1 MIKEKQMNKNK
12 KLANMAMLVALAMIF
27 SYVESLIPINFG
39 IPGMKL
45 GVANLVT
52 VTGMYFL
59 EFPEVFLV
67 VVMRIL
73 LTGFLFGN
81 GMSIVY
87 SLAGGILSFLVM
99 ALMKRLKGFS
109 VAGVS
114 IAGGVS
120 HNIGQIIVA
129 SVVIENLKL
138 IYYLPALL
146 IAGTVTGFVMG
157 IHRAD
162 RGGRTERGL
171 LRLLRAAQ
179 RVLHRHH
186 WRGVEGR
193 SSGRGGIRGHEVV
206 APEEAPPHLFHPVRR
221 RHRRGLPVLRG
232 AGENPIPSHETPARA
247 GRERGGP
254 PGFFS

>member
-1 MIKEKQMNKNK
+1 MNKNK

-52 VTGMYFL
+52 V
-59 EFPEVFLV
+59 
-67 VVMRIL
+67 
-73 LTGFLFGN
+73 TGFLFGN

-129 SVVIENLKL
+129 SVVVENLKL

-157 IHRAD
+157 MISKKLLPIVKRES
-162 RGGRTERGL
+162 ERE
-171 LRLLRAAQ
+171 AQ
-179 RVLHRHH
+179 I
-186 WRGVEGR
+186 G
-193 SSGRGGIRGHEVV
+193 
-206 APEEAPPHLFHPVRR
+206 
-221 RHRRGLPVLRG
+221 
-232 AGENPIPSHETPARA
+232 
-247 GRERGGP
+247 
-254 PGFFS
+254 

>member
-27 SYVESLIPINFG
+27 SYVESLMPINFG

-87 SLAGGILSFLVM
+87 SLAGGILSFLGM

-138 IYYLPALL
+138 IYYLPVLL
-146 IAGTVTGFVMG
+146 VAGTVTGFVIG
-157 IHRAD
+157 I
-162 RGGRTERGL
+162 
-171 LRLLRAAQ
+171 
-179 RVLHRHH
+179 
-186 WRGVEGR
+186 
-193 SSGRGGIRGHEVV
+193 V
-206 APEEAPPHLFHPVRR
+206 A
-221 RHRRGLPVLRG
+221 GKILPVVKKEAVR
-232 AGENPIPSHETPARA
+232 TV
-247 GRERGGP
+247 
-254 PGFFS
+254 

>member
-27 SYVESLIPINFG
+27 SYVESLMPINFG

-73 LTGFLFGN
+73 LIGFLFGN
-81 GMSIVY
+81 GMSIIY

-129 SVVIENLKL
+129 SIVVENLKL
-138 IYYLPALL
+138 VYYLPALL

-157 IHRAD
+157 MISKK
-162 RGGRTERGL
+162 L
-171 LRLLRAAQ
+171 LPIVKRESERAAQ
-179 RVLHRHH
+179 MV
-186 WRGVEGR
+186 
-193 SSGRGGIRGHEVV
+193 
-206 APEEAPPHLFHPVRR
+206 
-221 RHRRGLPVLRG
+221 
-232 AGENPIPSHETPARA
+232 
-247 GRERGGP
+247 
-254 PGFFS
+254 

>member
-52 VTGMYFL
+52 VTGLYFL
-59 EFPEVFLV
+59 ELPEVFLV

-120 HNIGQIIVA
+120 HNILQALHPPSCQRSHRQDGEVL
-129 SVVIENLKL
+129 LKMYCQYTYQVSFL
-138 IYYLPALL
+138 LLPAPP
-146 IAGTVTGFVMG
+146 VSGF
-157 IHRAD
+157 
-162 RGGRTERGL
+162 GL
-171 LRLLRAAQ
+171 LHI
-179 RVLHRHH
+179 LH
-186 WRGVEGR
+186 
-193 SSGRGGIRGHEVV
+193 SY
-206 APEEAPPHLFHPVRR
+206 
-221 RHRRGLPVLRG
+221 
-232 AGENPIPSHETPARA
+232 
-247 GRERGGP
+247 
-254 PGFFS
+254 

>member
-1 MIKEKQMNKNK
+1 
-12 KLANMAMLVALAMIF
+12 MAMLVALAMIF

-87 SLAGGILSFLVM
+87 SLVM

-157 IHRAD
+157 MISKKLLPIVKRES
-162 RGGRTERGL
+162 ERE
-171 LRLLRAAQ
+171 AQ
-179 RVLHRHH
+179 I
-186 WRGVEGR
+186 G
-193 SSGRGGIRGHEVV
+193 
-206 APEEAPPHLFHPVRR
+206 
-221 RHRRGLPVLRG
+221 
-232 AGENPIPSHETPARA
+232 
-247 GRERGGP
+247 
-254 PGFFS
+254 

>member
-114 IAGGVS
+114 IAGG
-120 HNIGQIIVA
+120 
-129 SVVIENLKL
+129 SVTQYRSDHCGISCGRESETD
-138 IYYLPALL
+138 LL
-146 IAGTVTGFVMG
+146 
-157 IHRAD
+157 
-162 RGGRTERGL
+162 
-171 LRLLRAAQ
+171 
-179 RVLHRHH
+179 
-186 WRGVEGR
+186 
-193 SSGRGGIRGHEVV
+193 SSGH
-206 APEEAPPHLFHPVRR
+206 F
-221 RHRRGLPVLRG
+221 
-232 AGENPIPSHETPARA
+232 
-247 GRERGGP
+247 
-254 PGFFS
+254 